1 MRNCKRR
8 FLRESVFNRVGRTV
22 LGLPEKIKQIEEEM
36 KKTQIN
42 KKTEHHIGL
51 LKAKLARLREELESS
66 TSKGGGPA
74 FEIRKGGDATVVL
87 IGLPSVGK
95 STILN
100 RLTNAKSK
108 VAAYAFT
115 TLTVVPGIL
124 RLNGADIQ
132 ILDLPGIISGAS
144 SGRGRGRRVLSVAR
158 NADLVLLVLDVFQP
172 GQIQLLK
179 NELHAM
185 GIRIDQK
192 PPDVVINR
200 GSKGGLA
207 LTTSVK
213 LTKLTPATV
222 KGIVE
227 AYGISNGGILVR
239 EDVTDE
245 QLIDVLTGNRR
256 YVPSLVVL
264 NKVDLVNEQY
274 LAVAR
279 KQIGSDFVP
288 VSAEKGLNM
297 DLLAEKI
304 WETLNFI
311 RIYLKR
317 PDGDADFEK
326 PLILPAGSTLR
337 DVCKKI
343 HPRFVEGA
351 KYAFVSGSS
360 VKFTGQRVSLDHV
373 PADKDIVTIMR

>member
-1 MRNCKRR
+1 M
-8 FLRESVFNRVGRTV
+8 
-22 LGLPEKIKQIEEEM
+22 GLPEKIKQIEEEM

-42 KKTEHHIGL
+42 KHTEHHIGL
-51 LKAKLARLREELESS
+51 LKAKLARLRAELEAS

-124 RLNGADIQ
+124 RYNGADIQ

-144 SGRGRGRRVLSVAR
+144 SGRGRGKRVLSVAR
-158 NADLVLLVLDVFQP
+158 NADLALLILDVFQP

-179 NELHAM
+179 HELYEM
-185 GIRIDQK
+185 GIRMDQK
-192 PPDVVINR
+192 PPDVTVVK

-213 LTKLTPATV
+213 LTKITPATI
-222 KGIVE
+222 KGIAE
-227 AYGISNGGILVR
+227 AYGVSNANILVR
-239 EDVTDE
+239 EDITDD

-256 YVPSLVVL
+256 YVRSLVVL

-274 LAVAR
+274 LAAAK

-288 VSAEKGLNM
+288 VSAEKRLNM
-297 DLLAEKI
+297 DLLVERI
-304 WETLNFI
+304 WETLDFI

-326 PLILPAGSTLR
+326 PLILSAGSTLR

-351 KYAFVSGSS
+351 KYAFISGSS
-360 VKFTGQRVSLDHV
+360 VKFEGQRVSLDHV
-373 PADKDIVTIMR
+373 PADKDVVTIMK

>member
-1 MRNCKRR
+1 
-8 FLRESVFNRVGRTV
+8 V
-22 LGLPEKIKQIEEEM
+22 GLPEKIKQIEEEM

-42 KKTEHHIGL
+42 KHTEHHIGL
-51 LKAKLARLREELESS
+51 LKAKLARLRAELESS
-66 TSKGGGPA
+66 TSKGGGAA

-115 TLTVVPGIL
+115 TLSVVPGIL
-124 RLNGADIQ
+124 RYNGADIQ

-144 SGRGRGRRVLSVAR
+144 SGKGRGRRVLSVAR

-172 GQIQLLK
+172 GQVRVLEH
-179 NELHAM
+179 ELQEM

-192 PPDVVINR
+192 PPDVTITRSN
-200 GSKGGLA
+200 KGGLA

-222 KGIVE
+222 KGIAE
-227 AYGISNGGILVR
+227 AYGLSNGGILIR
-239 EDVTDE
+239 EDITDD
-245 QLIDVLTGNRR
+245 QLIDVLTGDRR
-256 YVPSLVVL
+256 YVRSLVVL

-274 LAVAR
+274 LSAVR
-279 KQIGSDFVP
+279 KQVGSDFVP
-288 VSAEKGLNM
+288 ISAEKGLNIG
-297 DLLAEKI
+297 LLIEQI
-304 WETLNFI
+304 WETLDFI

-317 PDGDADFEK
+317 PDGDPDFEK
-326 PLILPAGSTLR
+326 PLILPVGSTLR

-351 KYAFVSGSS
+351 KYALVSGSS
-360 VKFTGQRVSLDHV
+360 VKYAGQRVGLDHI
-373 PADKDIVTIMR
+373 PADKDIVSIMR

>member
-1 MRNCKRR
+1 
-8 FLRESVFNRVGRTV
+8 

-36 KKTQIN
+36 SKTQVH
-42 KKTEHHIGL
+42 KHTEHHIGL
-51 LKAKLARLREELESS
+51 LKAKLARLRVELEAS

-74 FEIRKGGDATVVL
+74 FEIRKGGDATIVL

-124 RLNGADIQ
+124 RYNGADLQ

-144 SGRGRGRRVLSVAR
+144 SGKGRGRRVLSVAR

-172 GQIQLLK
+172 GQIELLK
-179 NELHAM
+179 HELYEM
-185 GIRIDQK
+185 GIRVNQK
-192 PPDVVINR
+192 PPDVTIARSN
-200 GSKGGLA
+200 KGGLQ

-213 LTKLTPATV
+213 LTKLTPATI
-222 KGIVE
+222 KGIAE
-227 AYGISNGGILVR
+227 AYGVSNGSILVR
-239 EDVTDE
+239 EDITDD

-256 YVPSLVVL
+256 YAPALVVL
-264 NKVDLVNEQY
+264 NKVDLVNQQY
-274 LAVAR
+274 LAVVK
-279 KQIGSDFVP
+279 KQVGTNFVP
-288 VSAEKGLNM
+288 VAAEKGLNM
-297 DLLAEKI
+297 DLLAERI
-304 WETLNFI
+304 WETLDFI

-317 PDGDADFEK
+317 PDGEPDFEK

-360 VKFTGQRVSLDHV
+360 VKFAGQRVGLDHV
-373 PADKDIVTIMR
+373 PVDKDVVTIMR

>member
-1 MRNCKRR
+1 M
-8 FLRESVFNRVGRTV
+8 
-22 LGLPEKIKQIEEEM
+22 GLPEKIKQIEEEM
-36 KKTQIN
+36 SKTQIH
-42 KKTEHHIGL
+42 KHTEHHIGL
-51 LKAKLARLREELESS
+51 LKAKLARLRAELEAS

-144 SGRGRGRRVLSVAR
+144 SGKGRGKRVLSVAR

-172 GQIQLLK
+172 GQIELLK
-179 NELHAM
+179 HELHEM
-185 GIRIDQK
+185 GLRINQRS
-192 PPDVVINR
+192 PDVVIKKSN
-200 GSKGGLA
+200 KGGLQVTA
-207 LTTSVK
+207 SVK
-213 LTKLTPATV
+213 LTRLSQATV
-222 KGIVE
+222 KGIAE
-227 AYGISNGGILVR
+227 AYGVTNGSIVIR
-239 EDVTDE
+239 EDINDD

-256 YVPSLVVL
+256 YVPALVVL
-264 NKVDLVNEQY
+264 NKVDLVNQQY
-274 LAVAR
+274 LAAVR
-279 KQIGSDFVP
+279 KQVGEDFVP
-288 VSAEKGLNM
+288 VSAEKGLNVEM
-297 DLLAEKI
+297 LAERI
-304 WETLNFI
+304 WDTLDFI

-317 PDGDADFEK
+317 PDGEADYDK

-360 VKFTGQRVSLDHV
+360 VKFEGQRVSLDHI
-373 PADKDIVTIMR
+373 PFDKDVVTIMR

>member
-1 MRNCKRR
+1 MD
-8 FLRESVFNRVGRTV
+8 
-22 LGLPEKIKQIEEEM
+22 LPEKIKQIEEEM

-42 KKTEHHIGL
+42 KHTEHHIGL
-51 LKAKLARLREELESS
+51 LKAKLARVRAELEAS

-124 RLNGADIQ
+124 RYNGADIQ

-172 GQIQLLK
+172 GQVELLK
-179 NELHAM
+179 RELHEM
-185 GIRIDQK
+185 GIRINQK
-192 PPDVVINR
+192 PPDVVITKS
-200 GSKGGLA
+200 GKGGLA

-213 LTKLTPATV
+213 LTKLSQATV
-222 KGIVE
+222 KGIAE
-227 AYGISNGGILVR
+227 AYGLTNGSILIR
-239 EDVTDE
+239 EDITDD

-256 YVPSLVVL
+256 YASALVVL

-274 LAVAR
+274 LAIVK
-279 KQIGSDFVP
+279 KQVGTDFVP
-288 VSAEKGLNM
+288 ISAEKGLNM
-297 DLLAEKI
+297 DMLTERI
-304 WETLNFI
+304 WETLDFI

-317 PDGDADFEK
+317 PDGEPDFDK
-326 PLILPAGSTLR
+326 PLILPASSTLR

-343 HPRFVEGA
+343 HPRFSEGA
-351 KYAFVSGSS
+351 KYALVSGQS
-360 VKFTGQRVSLDHV
+360 VKYAGQRVGLDHV
-373 PADKDIVTIMR
+373 PLDKDVVTIMR

>member
-1 MRNCKRR
+1 MTPKVSSRAD
-8 FLRESVFNRVGRTV
+8 GG

-36 KKTQIN
+36 SKTQIH
-42 KKTEHHIGL
+42 KHTEHHIGL
-51 LKAKLARLREELESS
+51 LKAKLARLRAELESS
-66 TSKGGGPA
+66 TSKSGGPV
-74 FEIRKGGDATVVL
+74 FEIRKGGDATIVL

-115 TLTVVPGIL
+115 TLTVVPGIF
-124 RLNGADIQ
+124 RYNGADLQ

-144 SGRGRGRRVLSVAR
+144 SGKGRGRRVLSVAR
-158 NADLVLLVLDVFQP
+158 NADLVLLIMDVFQP
-172 GQIQLLK
+172 GQVELLRH
-179 NELHAM
+179 ELYEM
-185 GIRIDQK
+185 GIRINQK
-192 PPDVVINR
+192 PPNVTITRSN
-200 GSKGGLA
+200 KGGLQ

-213 LTKLTPATV
+213 LTKLTPATI
-222 KGIVE
+222 KGIAE
-227 AYGISNGGILVR
+227 AYGVSNGSILVR
-239 EDVTDE
+239 EDVTDD

-256 YVPSLVVL
+256 YVPSLIVL
-264 NKVDLVNEQY
+264 NKVDLVNQQY
-274 LAVAR
+274 LAAVK
-279 KQIGSDFVP
+279 KQVGGDFVP

-297 DLLAEKI
+297 DLLAERI
-304 WETLNFI
+304 WDTLNFI

-317 PDGDADFEK
+317 PDGEPDFVK

-360 VKFTGQRVSLDHV
+360 VKYAGQRVGLDHV
-373 PADKDIVTIMR
+373 PLDKDIVTIMR

>member
-1 MRNCKRR
+1 M
-8 FLRESVFNRVGRTV
+8 
-22 LGLPEKIKQIEEEM
+22 GLPEKIKQIEEEM
-36 KKTQIN
+36 SKTQVH
-42 KKTEHHIGL
+42 KHTEHHIGL
-51 LKAKLARLREELESS
+51 LKAKLARLRAELETA

-74 FEIRKGGDATVVL
+74 FEIRKGGDATIVL

-100 RLTNAKSK
+100 RMTNAKSK

-124 RLNGADIQ
+124 RYNGADLQ

-144 SGRGRGRRVLSVAR
+144 SGRGRGKRVLSVAR

-172 GQIQLLK
+172 GQIEVLK
-179 NELHAM
+179 HELYEM

-192 PPDVVINR
+192 PPDVMVTR
-200 GSKGGLA
+200 ASKGGLA

-213 LTKLTPATV
+213 LTKLSAATI
-222 KGIVE
+222 KGIAE
-227 AYGISNGGILVR
+227 AYGVSNGSILVR
-239 EDVTDE
+239 EDITDD

-274 LAVAR
+274 LAAVK
-279 KQIGSDFVP
+279 KQIGRDFVP
-288 VSAEKGLNM
+288 VSAETGLNIS
-297 DLLAEKI
+297 LLTEKL

-317 PDGDADFEK
+317 PDGEPDFDK
-326 PLILPAGSTLR
+326 PLILAEGSTLR

-343 HPRFVEGA
+343 HPRFSEGA
-351 KYAFVSGSS
+351 KYALVSGAS
-360 VKFTGQRVSLDHV
+360 VKYSGQRVGLDHT
-373 PADKDIVTIMR
+373 PADKDVVTIMR

>member
-1 MRNCKRR
+1 M
-8 FLRESVFNRVGRTV
+8 
-22 LGLPEKIKQIEEEM
+22 GLPEKIKQIEDEM
-36 KKTQIN
+36 AKTQIH
-42 KKTEHHIGL
+42 KHTEHHIGL
-51 LKAKLARLREELESS
+51 LKAKLARLRAELEAS

-100 RLTNAKSK
+100 HLTNAKSR

-124 RLNGADIQ
+124 RHNGADIQ

-144 SGRGRGRRVLSVAR
+144 SGKGRGRRVLSVAR
-158 NADLVLLVLDVFQP
+158 NADLILLVLDVFQP
-172 GQIQLLK
+172 GQIDLLRH
-179 NELHAM
+179 ELQEM
-185 GIRIDQK
+185 GIRINQK
-192 PPDVVINR
+192 PPDVVITKSN
-200 GSKGGLA
+200 KGGLA
-207 LTTSVK
+207 VTTSVK
-213 LTKLTPATV
+213 LTKLSQSTV
-222 KGIVE
+222 KGIAE
-227 AYGISNGGILVR
+227 AYGLSNGSILIR
-239 EDVTDE
+239 EDITDD

-256 YVPSLVVL
+256 YAPALVVL

-274 LAVAR
+274 LAVVR
-279 KQIGSDFVP
+279 KQVGTSFVP
-288 VSAEKGLNM
+288 VAAEKGLNM
-297 DLLAEKI
+297 DLLIEKI

-317 PDGDADFEK
+317 PDGEPDFEK

-343 HPRFVEGA
+343 HPRFTEGA
-351 KYAFVSGSS
+351 KYALVSGAS
-360 VKFTGQRVSLDHV
+360 VKYEGQRVGLDHV
-373 PADKDIVTIMR
+373 PVDKDIVTIMR

>member
-1 MRNCKRR
+1 M
-8 FLRESVFNRVGRTV
+8 
-22 LGLPEKIKQIEEEM
+22 GLPEKIKQIEEEM

-51 LKAKLARLREELESS
+51 LKAKLARLREELETS

-115 TLTVVPGIL
+115 TLTVFPGIL
-124 RLNGADIQ
+124 RYNGADIQ

-158 NADLVLLVLDVFQP
+158 NADLVMLVLDVFQP
-172 GQIQLLK
+172 GQIEVLK
-179 NELHAM
+179 HELNEM
-185 GIRIDQK
+185 GIRVNQK
-192 PPDVVINR
+192 PPDVVITRSN
-200 GSKGGLA
+200 KGGLA
-207 LTTSVK
+207 VTTSLK
-213 LTKLTPATV
+213 LTKLSLPTV
-222 KGIVE
+222 KGIAD
-227 AYGISNGGILVR
+227 AYGVSNG
-239 EDVTDE
+239 
-245 QLIDVLTGNRR
+245 R
-256 YVPSLVVL
+256 YVPALVVL

-274 LAVAR
+274 LAVVK
-279 KQIGSDFVP
+279 KQVGTDFVP
-288 VSAEKGLNM
+288 ISAEKGLNM
-297 DLLAEKI
+297 DVLADRL

-317 PDGDADFEK
+317 PDGEADYEK
-326 PLILPAGSTLR
+326 PLILPAGSSLR

-351 KYAFVSGSS
+351 KYAFVTGSS
-360 VKFTGQRVSLDHV
+360 VKFEGQRVSLDHV
-373 PADKDIVTIMR
+373 PADKDVVTIMR

>member
-1 MRNCKRR
+1 M
-8 FLRESVFNRVGRTV
+8 
-22 LGLPEKIKQIEEEM
+22 GLPEKIKQIEEEM

-66 TSKGGGPA
+66 TSKSGGPA

-172 GQIQLLK
+172 GQVQLLK
-179 NELHAM
+179 HELHAM

-192 PPDVVINR
+192 PPDVIITR

-213 LTKLTPATV
+213 LTKLSPATV

-227 AYGISNGGILVR
+227 AYGISNGGILMR
-239 EDVTDE
+239 EDVSDE

-274 LAVAR
+274 LAAAK
-279 KQIGSDFVP
+279 KQIGRDFVP
-288 VSAEKGLNM
+288 ISAEKGFNM
-297 DLLAEKI
+297 DMLAERI

-360 VKFTGQRVSLDHV
+360 VKFTGQRVSLDHI
-373 PADKDIVTIMR
+373 PADKDVVTIMR

>member
-1 MRNCKRR
+1 M
-8 FLRESVFNRVGRTV
+8 
-22 LGLPEKIKQIEEEM
+22 GLPEKIKQIEEEM

-42 KKTEHHIGL
+42 KHSEHHFGL
-51 LKAKLARLREELESS
+51 LKAKLARLRADLEKS
-66 TSKGGGPA
+66 TSSKGGA
-74 FEIRKGGDATVVL
+74 QSFEVRKGGDATAVL

-108 VAAYAFT
+108 VASYAFT

-124 RLNGADIQ
+124 RHNGADIQ

-158 NADLVLLVLDVFQP
+158 NADLVMLVLDVFQP
-172 GQIQLLK
+172 GQLKTLLH
-179 NELHAM
+179 EIHEM

-192 PPDVVINR
+192 PPDEVINR
-200 GSKGGLA
+200 GSRGGLA

-274 LAVAR
+274 LAAAK

-288 VSAEKGLNM
+288 ISAEKGLNM
-297 DLLAEKI
+297 DLLAERI
-304 WETLNFI
+304 WETLDFI

-360 VKFTGQRVSLDHV
+360 VKFTGQRVSLDHI

>member
-1 MRNCKRR
+1 
-8 FLRESVFNRVGRTV
+8 
-22 LGLPEKIKQIEEEM
+22 M

-66 TSKGGGPA
+66 TSKGGGQA
-74 FEIRKGGDATVVL
+74 YEIRKGGDATVVL

-172 GQIQLLK
+172 GQIQVLK
-179 NELHAM
+179 HELHEM
-185 GIRIDQK
+185 GIRIDQT
-192 PPDVVINR
+192 PPDVVITR
-200 GSKGGLA
+200 ATKGGLA
-207 LTTSVK
+207 LTTSLK
-213 LTKLTPATV
+213 LTKLTPGTV

-227 AYGISNGGILVR
+227 AYGISNGSILIR
-239 EDVTDE
+239 EDITDE

-274 LAVAR
+274 LTAAKR
-279 KQIGSDFVP
+279 QIGSDFVP
-288 VSAEKGLNM
+288 ISAEKGSNIE
-297 DLLAEKI
+297 LLAEKI
-304 WETLNFI
+304 WETLDFI

-317 PDGDADFEK
+317 PDGEADFEK

-343 HPRFVEGA
+343 SPRFVEGA
-351 KYAFVSGSS
+351 RYAFVSGSS
-360 VKFTGQRVSLDHV
+360 VKFTGQRVSLDHI
-373 PADKDIVTIMR
+373 PADKDVVTIMR

>member
-1 MRNCKRR
+1 M
-8 FLRESVFNRVGRTV
+8 
-22 LGLPEKIKQIEEEM
+22 GLPEKIKQIEEEM

-42 KKTEHHIGL
+42 KHTEHHIGL
-51 LKAKLARLREELESS
+51 LKAKLARLRAELESS

-74 FEIRKGGDATVVL
+74 FEIKKGGDATVVL
-87 IGLPSVGK
+87 IGVPSVGK

-124 RLNGADIQ
+124 RYNGADIQ

-144 SGRGRGRRVLSVAR
+144 SGRGRGKRVLSVAR

-172 GQIQLLK
+172 GQVQLLK
-179 NELHAM
+179 GELHEM

-192 PPDVVINR
+192 PPDVTITR
-200 GSKGGLA
+200 SSKGGLA

-213 LTKLTPATV
+213 LTKLSQATI
-222 KGIVE
+222 KGITE
-227 AYGISNGGILVR
+227 AYGISNGSILIR
-239 EDVTDE
+239 EDVTDD

-256 YVPSLVVL
+256 YVPALVVL

-274 LAVAR
+274 LSAAK
-279 KQIGSDFVP
+279 KQVGRDFVP
-288 VSAEKGLNM
+288 ISAEKGLNM
-297 DLLAEKI
+297 NLLTERI
-304 WETLNFI
+304 WETLDFI

-317 PDGDADFEK
+317 PNGDPDFEK
-326 PLILPAGSTLR
+326 PLILRSGSTLR

-343 HPRFVEGA
+343 HPRFSEGA
-351 KYAFVSGSS
+351 KYALVSGSS
-360 VKFTGQRVSLDHV
+360 VKFVGQRVGLDHI

>member
-1 MRNCKRR
+1 
-8 FLRESVFNRVGRTV
+8 

-36 KKTQIN
+36 KKTQVH
-42 KKTEHHIGL
+42 KHTEHHIGL
-51 LKAKLARLREELESS
+51 LKAKLARLRAELEAS
-66 TSKGGGPA
+66 TSKGGGQA

-124 RLNGADIQ
+124 RHNGADIQ
-132 ILDLPGIISGAS
+132 ILDLPGVISGAS
-144 SGRGRGRRVLSVAR
+144 SGKGRGRRVLSVAR
-158 NADLVLLVLDVFQP
+158 NADMVLLVLDVFQP
-172 GQIQLLK
+172 SQIKLLCY
-179 NELHAM
+179 ELHEM
-185 GIRIDQK
+185 GIRINEK
-192 PPDVVINR
+192 PPDVTITRAN
-200 GSKGGLA
+200 KGGLA
-207 LTTSVK
+207 LTTSIK

-222 KGIVE
+222 KGIAE
-227 AYGISNGGILVR
+227 AYGLSNGGILIR
-239 EDVTDE
+239 EDITDD

-256 YVPSLVVL
+256 YVPALVVL
-264 NKVDLVNEQY
+264 NKVDLVNSQY
-274 LAVAR
+274 LAAVK
-279 KQIGSDFVP
+279 KQIGTDFVP
-288 VSAEKGLNM
+288 VAAEKGFNM
-297 DLLAEKI
+297 DLLVDRI

-317 PDGDADFEK
+317 PDGEADLEK
-326 PLILPAGSTLR
+326 PLILPAGSSLR

-351 KYAFVSGSS
+351 KYALVSGSS
-360 VKFTGQRVSLDHV
+360 AKYAGQRVGLDHI
-373 PADKDIVTIMR
+373 PSDRDIVTIMR